1 MMKDIISSV
10 RRPFAAMGKRVLG
23 SIKRVSTSQHVVS
36 LTFDDG
42 PHPQFT
48 LRMLEI
54 LKQHQVRA
62 TFFMLGKHAQKYPD
76 IVEKVALDGHAIGN
90 HSWDHPSFPMITSRE
105 RRRQIRSCG
114 NALFSNGLRIFRPPF
129 GHQTI
134 RTRLDAFLLGYQVV
148 GWEIAAE
155 DWLDHDAHWIAER
168 VGEQM
173 KPGSIILFHDALATV
188 LDERYESREQ
198 TLEAVTILM
207 KNIGDR
213 FRFITIPDL
222 LQHGRPQRENWQR
235 VGQEDFF
242 NRVQEPGWKP

>member
-1 MMKDIISSV
+1 MKEIISFA
-10 RRPFAAMGKRVLG
+10 RRPFAALGRKVLG
-23 SIKRVSTSQHVVS
+23 TITSVSTSHPMVA

-42 PHPQFT
+42 PHPEFT

-54 LKQHQVRA
+54 LSQHQARA
-62 TFFMLGKHAQKYPD
+62 TFFMLGKYAQKYPD

-90 HSWDHPSFPMITSRE
+90 HSWDHPSFPLITSRE

-114 NALFSNGLRIFRPPF
+114 DALVPHGLRIFRPPF

-134 RTRLDAFLLGYQVV
+134 RTRLDALLLGYQVV
-148 GWEIAAE
+148 GWDIAAD
-155 DWLDHDAHWIAER
+155 DWLDHDARQIAER
-168 VGEQM
+168 VGEKM

-198 TLEAVTILM
+198 TLEAVTILL

-213 FRFITIPDL
+213 FQFITIPDL
-222 LQHGRPQRENWQR
+222 LQHGRPRRENWQR
-235 VGQEDFF
+235 EGQKDFF
-242 NRVQEPGWKP
+242 SRLREPGGKP